1 MDETRI
7 YPRIIAS
14 VWGLPK
20 TGKTHFAFSFP
31 KPIHAVEIGETGVED
46 LSAVHPEWDVRYCP
60 LILPNLAPS
69 IADHEKMLSEFE
81 ETLNKAVNSDART
94 LMIDSF
100 SRLWRSVRL
109 VKTEEGFQNS
119 QRNKRNQADYE
130 LANDY
135 IEQVIQVARKNRGM
149 NIVLV
154 HRHRDI
160 FRKDAD
166 GKLVNTG
173 EAEARDYR
181 GMDNLVQVCVRT
193 EKQQFVDP
201 KTRDKKL
208 DFAHTIELC
217 RFSPEL
223 EGVMVRRLTYERLV
237 ERMFPSGD

>member
-1 MDETRI
+1 MTDPRV
-7 YPRIIAS
+7 YPRVIAS

-31 KPIHAVEIGETGVED
+31 KPLHAIEIGETGVED
-46 LSAVHPEWDVRYCP
+46 LASIHPDWDIRYRP
-60 LILPNLAPS
+60 LIIPNLSPS
-69 IADHEKMLSEFE
+69 IADHEKMLAEFE
-81 ETLNKAVNSDART
+81 ESLNEAVNSDART
-94 LMIDSF
+94 LIIDSF

-119 QRNKRNQADYE
+119 LRQKRNQADYE

-135 IEQVIQVARKNRGM
+135 IEQVIQVARRNRTM

-160 FRKDAD
+160 FRKDGD

-181 GMDNLVQVCVRT
+181 GMDNLVQVAVRT
-193 EKQQFVDP
+193 EKREFLNP
-201 KTRDKKL
+201 KTREKEV
-208 DFAHTIELC
+208 DFGHVVELC
-217 RFSPEL
+217 RFNAEL
-223 EGVMVRRLTYERLV
+223 QGVMVRRLDYDKLMGRIFDGT
-237 ERMFPSGD
+237 